1 MTWIDRVG
9 LKEAFHVL
17 THGISYVISHL
28 KIPYLIRIIVMLIL
42 VTLLA
47 FIHAVS
53 AQGFKIQ
60 SKSMLVHQQENSY
73 NITDHRRPITNVQNI
88 VPKL

>member
-1 MTWIDRVG
+1 
-9 LKEAFHVL
+9 
-17 THGISYVISHL
+17 
-28 KIPYLIRIIVMLIL
+28 MLIL

-73 NITDHRRPITNVQNI
+73 NITDHKRPITNVQNI